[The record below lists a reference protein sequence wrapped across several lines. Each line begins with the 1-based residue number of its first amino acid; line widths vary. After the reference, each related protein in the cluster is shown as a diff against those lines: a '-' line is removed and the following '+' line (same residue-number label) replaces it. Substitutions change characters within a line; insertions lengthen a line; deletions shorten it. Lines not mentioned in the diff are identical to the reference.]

1 MFIYLSSDSVG
12 NYCPGSALIGKIDR
26 VIHVSFQLVPHPQH
40 WGTGGSYMLGDAGI
54 NSDYH
59 NVNPKI
65 LALEFNPA
73 FLYMGTTAEDI
84 FIRAEPFDLTTPA
97 YGDFPLRG
105 IFSVLLGGGST
116 TGIVSSIGNPEPWVR
131 NKLNAYMEN
140 PILFN
145 N

>member
-1 MFIYLSSDSVG
+1 MAWQIPSSWTPLVTDMVLDDFDS
-12 NYCPGSALIGKIDR
+12 
-26 VIHVSFQLVPHPQH
+26 QH

-59 NVNPKI
+59 NVHPNI

-73 FLYMGTTAEDI
+73 FPYMGQTAEDM

-116 TGIVSSIGNPEPWVR
+116 TGIVSSIGNPGPWVR
-131 NKLNAYMEN
+131 NKLKAYMEN
-140 PILFN
+140 PIPFGN
-145 N
+145 